1 MESDMNLMPLLA
13 TAAALTLVPTL
24 AFSQTTPA
32 FGDRFNVTDT
42 SVDVGKLTRDNFY
55 ATLVPIAKA
64 HGPLTLYSYWPPAP
78 LVVFQEKII
87 PAFEKKYGIKVKYN
101 SVDTNVGLPQIDAS
115 YKEHKPA
122 PADAYFSS
130 DLPADLNEIANI
142 RLVDIMPNAADVD
155 PKLARVYRGI
165 EHNGAYVPFHANQ
178 TVIAYNTAFV
188 KAGDVPA
195 TFEAMLVYSKTHPG
209 KVAITSPLRGGSG
222 SGFLAAVAN
231 KLMTAECRAKYFD
244 LKADKAAADAFAA
257 SPCLAPVWDY
267 FRELLKTAQ
276 ITNGNT
282 DTLNLMANGVAY
294 IGTGWEDLTFS
305 YITARQVPDTL
316 RVTIL
321 EGGQPG
327 GAEGAFIPAN
337 SANLAAALLFMDEML
352 APEHQAWKLANFA
365 SRSPKTKLD
374 AALIPAEAQ
383 KYLLP
388 TAVYANGQIFN
399 ANPIMAKA
407 VINAFAANVLDK

>member
-1 MESDMNLMPLLA
+1 MKPMSLLIS
-13 TAAALTLVPTL
+13 TAALALLPTF
-24 AFSQTTPA
+24 AFAQQATPA

-42 SVDVGKLTRDNFY
+42 SVDVAKLTRDNFY

-64 HGPLTLYSYWPPAP
+64 RGPLTLYSYWPPSP
-78 LVVFQEKII
+78 LVVFQEQII

-101 SVDTNVGLPQIDAS
+101 SVEANVGLPQIDAT
-115 YKEHKPA
+115 YKERKPS
-122 PADAYFSS
+122 PVDAYFSS

-142 RLVDIMPNAADVD
+142 RLVDVLPNAADVD

-165 EHNGAYVPFHANQ
+165 EHNGAYMPFHANQ

-188 KAGDVPA
+188 KSGDVPTNFDGVLA
-195 TFEAMLVYSKTHPG
+195 YSKAHPG
-209 KVAITSPLRGGSG
+209 KVAVTSPLRGGSG
-222 SGFLAAVAN
+222 SGFLTAAAN
-231 KLMTAECRAKYFD
+231 TLMTAECRGKYMD
-244 LKADKAAADAFAA
+244 LKADKAAADAFVAG
-257 SPCLAPVWDY
+257 PCLTPVWSY
-267 FRELLKTAQ
+267 FKELLKTAQ

-282 DTLNLMANGVAY
+282 DTLNLMANGVAHL
-294 IGTGWEDLTFS
+294 GTAWEDLTFS
-305 YITARQVPDTL
+305 YINAHQLPDTI

-321 EGGQPG
+321 AGGQPG

-337 SANLAAALLFMDEML
+337 TANLAAALLFMDEML
-352 APEHQAWKLANFA
+352 APEHQAWKLAHFA

-388 TAVYANGQIFN
+388 ATVYANGQIAS

-407 VINAFAANVLDK
+407 VVNAFAANVLDK

>member
-1 MESDMNLMPLLA
+1 MKPMSLLIS
-13 TAAALTLVPTL
+13 AAAIAVLPTL
-24 AFSQTTPA
+24 ALAQPAAPA

-42 SVDVGKLTRDNFY
+42 SVDLAKLTRDNFY
-55 ATLVPIAKA
+55 DVLVPLAKA
-64 HGPLTLYSYWPPAP
+64 RGTMTFYSYWPPAP

-87 PAFEKKYGIKVKYN
+87 PAFEKKYGIKVQYN

-115 YKEHKPA
+115 YKEHKKA
-122 PADAYFSS
+122 PTDAYFSS

-142 RLVDIMPNAADVD
+142 RLVDLLPNAADVD

-165 EHNGAYVPFHANQ
+165 AHNGAYVPFHANQ

-188 KAGDVPA
+188 KPAAVPTSFA
-195 TFEAMLVYSKTHPG
+195 DMLAYSKAHPG

-222 SGFLAAVAN
+222 SGFLTAVAN
-231 KLMTAECRAKYFD
+231 ALMTAECRAQYMD

-257 SPCLAPVWDY
+257 SACLKPVWSY
-267 FRELLKTAQ
+267 FKELLQTAQ

-282 DTLNLMANGVAY
+282 DTLNLMANGVAH
-294 IGTGWEDLTFS
+294 IGTAWEDLTFS
-305 YITARQVPDTL
+305 YIRGRQLPDSV
-316 RVTIL
+316 RVTL
-321 EGGQPG
+321 LAGGQPG

-337 SANLAAALLFMDEML
+337 TGNLAAALLFMNEML

-365 SRSPKTKLD
+365 SRSPKTQLD

-388 TAVYANGQIFN
+388 AAVYASGQIAS